1 MKIYSSRYNPKDHP
15 LLDEEMR
22 TYHTL
27 KQYVGKDVWISVVTY
42 TDPLSRSM
50 GSGRCIYIRLL
61 KDCGP
66 RSNFVFN
73 YADGI
78 DTYIKKN
85 INHAV
90 SLSDLELI
98 LYRTKA
104 KCAALIKIREPL
116 EVVTTEELV
125 NAYGYDIDEL
135 PENITELL

>member
-15 LLDEEMR
+15 LWTEEMR

-27 KQYVGKDVWISVVTY
+27 QKYVGKDVWISVVIY
-42 TDPLSRSM
+42 ADPLSRSM
-50 GSGRCIYIRLL
+50 GSGRCVYIRLTR
-61 KDCGP
+61 DCGP

-73 YADGI
+73 YADGV
-78 DTYIKKN
+78 DTYIKKH

-90 SLSDLELI
+90 PLSDLKLT
-98 LYRTKA
+98 LSRTKP

-116 EVVTTEELV
+116 EVITTEELI

-135 PENITELL
+135 PEDITELL